1 MIAQN
6 NIFNIRVGS
15 SWLGSSGSYKGF
27 VCFRSVDFGI
37 RAWLI
42 LMRTYRHKYMITT
55 IQGIVSRF
63 APSSENDT
71 ARYIAFV
78 ARCSVLPADAFLSS
92 DDQYYEIAIW
102 MARMESGY
110 SLKVSDVRRVARLYN
125 IQIVPVNEVR
135 GY

>member
-1 MIAQN
+1 MVAQN

-15 SWLGSSGSYKGF
+15 PWMGASGSCRGF

-42 LMRTYRHKYMITT
+42 LMRTYRQKYMVTT
-55 IQGIVSRF
+55 IRGIVSRF

-78 ARCSVLPADAFLSS
+78 SRCSGFPADAFLSS
-92 DDQYYEIAIW
+92 DDMYWEVAVW

-125 IQIVPVNEVR
+125 IQIVPDNEIR